1 MVILIGNEK
10 IEQVWRVIMSKPTI
24 GFIGLGLMG
33 GNMVENLIN
42 RGYDLTIMDLNQDV
56 VDGFVAKGAKQ
67 AASAKELAAN
77 ADIVMLA
84 LTTSNIVE
92 KVIYADDGILAGIQ
106 SGAVLID
113 FGTSIPASTRKIGA
127 DLAAKGVG
135 MLDAPLGRTPAHA
148 KDGLL
153 NIMAAG
159 DAETFNKVKPVLD
172 EQGENVFHLG
182 DLGAGHATKLI
193 NNFIGMTTVCAMSQ
207 AFAVADK
214 VGIDKQQLFDIMSTG
229 PSNSPFMH
237 FCKNYAVDDNSD
249 LGFSINNANKDLGY
263 FLEMVNDLGTTS
275 LIAEG
280 SSKNLKAAV
289 EAGLGN
295 GNVPEIFDY
304 FKTLEK

>member
-1 MVILIGNEK
+1 
-10 IEQVWRVIMSKPTI
+10 MSKPTI

-237 FCKNYAVDDNSD
+237 FCKNYAVDANSD

-280 SSKNLKAAV
+280 SSTNLKAAV

>member
-1 MVILIGNEK
+1 
-10 IEQVWRVIMSKPTI
+10 MSKPTI

-42 RGYDLTIMDLNQDV
+42 RGYELTIMDLNQDV

-67 AASAKELAAN
+67 AATAKELAAN
-77 ADIVMLA
+77 TDIVMLA

-159 DAETFNKVKPVLD
+159 DLDTFNKVKPVLD

-182 DLGAGHATKLI
+182 ELGAGHATKLI

-280 SSKNLKAAV
+280 SSSNLKAAV

-304 FKTLEK
+304 FKTLNK